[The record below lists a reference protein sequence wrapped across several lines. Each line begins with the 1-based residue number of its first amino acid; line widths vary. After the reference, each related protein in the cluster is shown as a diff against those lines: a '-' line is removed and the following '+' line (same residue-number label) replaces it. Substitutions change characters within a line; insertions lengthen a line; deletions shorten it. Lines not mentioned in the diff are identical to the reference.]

1 MKGFSRKQFSWV
13 NWVFKEAFVIQ
24 DAICGENIQER
35 KNEAEQLPLHC
46 WMSWN
51 LSLDLSC
58 LFLSVAFQ
66 TLSDQWGFFSF
77 GWEIKVGFASRCEGR
92 VHHLQRIMRFL
103 KKGKAEIP
111 LAGGWGSVS
120 PRWRRMSWEGQWGN
134 VPLCWIWHSAGAFVG
149 ELDRNIVLGAWLGL
163 PSLGSSSWLHTSP
176 TRSASFPCTQPCGA
190 VKHHFQRK
198 F

>member
-1 MKGFSRKQFSWV
+1 MGK
-13 NWVFKEAFVIQ
+13 
-24 DAICGENIQER
+24 
-35 KNEAEQLPLHC
+35 
-46 WMSWN
+46 
-51 LSLDLSC
+51 LSLQGSFCDTGCNLWWKHSREKKWSRTVTLTLLNVLESIPGSFLPVSLSC
-58 LFLSVAFQ
+58 FPN
-66 TLSDQWGFFSF
+66 TLRPVGFFSF

-92 VHHLQRIMRFL
+92 VHHLQRIMGFL

-120 PRWRRMSWEGQWGN
+120 PQWRCMSWEGQWGN

>member
-13 NWVFKEAFVIQ
+13 NWVFKDAFVIQ

-35 KNEAEQLPLHC
+35 KRDEAEQLPLHC

-77 GWEIKVGFASRCEGR
+77 GWEIKVGFASSCEGR
-92 VHHLQRIMRFL
+92 VHHLQRIMGFL

-111 LAGGWGSVS
+111 LAWGLGKRFSTVKMHVL
-120 PRWRRMSWEGQWGN
+120 RR
-134 VPLCWIWHSAGAFVG
+134 AVG
-149 ELDRNIVLGAWLGL
+149 EYPFVLNLTQCWCFCRGAGQEHCSWCLAWFAVPGL
-163 PSLGSSSWLHTSP
+163 
-176 TRSASFPCTQPCGA
+176 
-190 VKHHFQRK
+190 
-198 F
+198 